1 MAKPYR
7 LLRAQM
13 SAEAQR
19 KAAEKARA
27 LLDAEALAARVWARQ
42 APSSRWRALP
52 PGAAI
57 MPQPAPG
64 STKCTD
70 ALASEGQ
77 NTRLPPSSQ
86 VEPLCCGWWG
96 SLGRSEQWRCI
107 TCGRVLNGY
116 PDKTRK
122 GLHGT

>member
-7 LLRAQM
+7 LLRARM
-13 SAEAQR
+13 SPEAQR
-19 KAAEKARA
+19 KAAEKALA

-42 APSSRWRALP
+42 MPSARWQVVP
-52 PGAAI
+52 PASAHAATE
-57 MPQPAPG
+57 AG

-77 NTRLPPSSQ
+77 DTRLPPSSQ

-96 SLGRSEQWRCI
+96 PRSVLPWRCI
-107 TCGRVLNGY
+107 TCGTV
-116 PDKTRK
+116 
-122 GLHGT
+122 HG